1 MGNIKNLE
9 WMLTKKIPQNSLIF
23 ASTVK
28 FENIN
33 ILKWMHYK
41 KFPLDAGAYKNAIL
55 TGNFEIINWMEENH
69 FPTDDADMFDLCDD
83 LVSLE
88 VK

>member
-1 MGNIKNLE
+1 MDVNQKN
-9 WMLTKKIPQNSLIF
+9 PQNSLIF
-23 ASTVK
+23 ANIAK

-33 ILKWMHYK
+33 ILKWMYYK
-41 KFPLDAGAYKNAIL
+41 KFPLDVGAYKNAIL
-55 TGNFEIINWMEENH
+55 TGNLEIINWMEENY
-69 FPTDDADMFDLCDD
+69 FPTDDTIDVDMFDLCDD